1 MSCTF
6 FALLI
11 VVFLDVSWWAVA
23 TGLLF
28 DLLAA
33 G

>member
-6 FALLI
+6 LALLL
-11 VVFLDVSWWAVA
+11 VLFFDVSWWAIA

>member
-1 MSCTF
+1 MTCTF
-6 FALLI
+6 IALLAI
-11 VVFLDVSWWAVA
+11 IFFHVSWWALA
-23 TGLLF
+23 FGLLF